1 MNGKRKIDIDIFGLQ
16 PGSHKYE
23 FDIED
28 SFFQEFEN
36 SLIEK
41 GSLKC
46 RIILERTERL
56 ITADFKIDG
65 KVELL
70 CDRSLETFDH
80 PVKIREH
87 LIFKYGDEEEEM
99 DDNVYTITSSTQR
112 LKLGQPVFELISVSV
127 PMRKLHPRFQDEDQE
142 NEDIYFSTSSEKPG
156 LNKKSEKTDEDNI
169 DPRWE
174 ALKKLKDNTK

>member
-1 MNGKRKIDIDIFGLQ
+1 VNGKKKFDIDIFGLQ
-16 PGSHKYE
+16 PGSHKYD

-56 ITADFKIDG
+56 ITAG

-80 PVKIREH
+80 PVKIREQ
-87 LIFKYGDEEEEM
+87 LIFKYGEEEEEM
-99 DDNVYTITSSTQR
+99 DNNIYTITSSTQR

-127 PMRKLHPRFQDEDQE
+127 PMRKLHPRFKDDDQE
-142 NEDIYFSTSSEKPG
+142 NEDIYFSTSSETPG
-156 LNKKSEKTDEDNI
+156 SDKKSENTDEENI

-174 ALKKLKDNTK
+174 ALKKLKDNIK